1 VLSRRLKEMQLEGL
15 IVRSGT
21 GRNIAYALT
30 PRGQDAIFVLLAFLK
45 YGLKY
50 HQRAVPI
57 VPSR

>member
-1 VLSRRLKEMQLEGL
+1 MQLEGL